1 MKFFKNSIYLTYKLP
16 LLFLLL
22 ASTLNFLPVWHWMQD
37 VNRSFIPVYL
47 YLQLTAVLLI
57 FCFGL
62 KRVPRTFNIIIAV
75 AFIFMSFSYG
85 LKVLPHYP
93 FFASTS
99 DTTEA
104 EEGQVLSLAFSV
116 IDNRSKLEQALTG
129 IRVETPDIA
138 ALVISKEI
146 YTEDILPDFPHR
158 VKIEDQRV
166 KLLLLSNFQIE
177 SEPVFSLGSDLYDI
191 IFAEVQTESSTIKI
205 GLFEIPAVRSA
216 NDLRT
221 NKIILR
227 RFAMQL
233 RHSDADMII
242 LSDLKV
248 SPFSSLYGSF
258 AYASDLSNAG
268 RGFGFPGTGNCIYPL
283 TSCSHVLFKGEMQTR
298 SVRSTGNVMYSE
310 FILPR

>member
-1 MKFFKNSIYLTYKLP
+1 MKFFKNPIALTLKLL

-37 VNRSFIPVYL
+37 INRSFIPVYF
-47 YLQLTAVLLI
+47 YLQLAALLLI

-62 KRVPRTFNIIIAV
+62 KRAPRTFNIVIV
-75 AFIFMSFSYG
+75 AAFTLTSFSYG

-99 DTTEA
+99 DKAEA
-104 EEGQVLSLAFSV
+104 KEGQILSLAFSV
-116 IDNRSKLEQALTG
+116 IDNRKKLEQALTG
-129 IRVETPDIA
+129 IRAEAPDIA
-138 ALVISKEI
+138 ALVISEKI
-146 YTEDILPDFPHR
+146 DTEDILPDFPHR
-158 VKIEDQRV
+158 VKVEDQRV
-166 KLLLLSNFQIE
+166 KLLLLSNFPIE

-191 IFAEVQTESSTIKI
+191 IFAKIQTESSSIRI

-233 RHSDADMII
+233 RHSDENMII

-268 RGFGFPGTGNCIYPL
+268 RGFGFPGTGKCIYPL
-283 TSCSHVLFKGEMQTR
+283 TACSHVLFKGEVKTR
-298 SVRSTGNVMYSE
+298 SVRSMGNVIFSE